1 MIRRWAKNSFANLA
15 SGAIGALY
23 NFALPALLSRSL
35 SKGEYSAWA
44 LALQMTAYI
53 NLFGMGLQTATGRF
67 VAEADASGNQ
77 EKLLAVANAAKKII
91 NVSTLLAV
99 AAVAILVVVYPEIF
113 SALPDSLKGMFR
125 ITVLAL
131 GLSTALQLQSL
142 LPIGIFT
149 GLHKNILFVA
159 AQATSKV
166 ITVIGLWICTGAGA
180 SIAVIALTFALLSAT
195 TLPLLA
201 FIARRTV
208 PWYRQVTARPA
219 FTVTGKELLKFC
231 VTLSVWSIC
240 TIMVTSVST
249 IVVGIHDFPHVASYS
264 IAVTMNAIFVGLLS
278 ALMSPLMTS
287 ASAMSGT
294 PSGREQI
301 PRLLMRATFIGNIL
315 LHISLIIFIPL
326 GPWFLKM
333 WVGGELATDAYQL
346 AILLLIANVIRN
358 HMLPYSYILLSL
370 SMHRLALMT
379 AVAEGVI
386 SVGLSFTLASV
397 YGARGVAIASIVAA
411 TIGAL
416 SLMVITFPRT
426 RTVLPSIPRFLS
438 FSMLVP
444 LLIALPF
451 YIYYF
456 YRVW

>member
-131 GLSTALQLQSL
+131 GLSTALQLKSL

-159 AQATSKV
+159 AQATAKI

-180 SIAVIALTFALLSAT
+180 SIAVIALTFALLSTT

-249 IVVGIHDFPHVASYS
+249 IVVGIHDFSHVASYS
-264 IAVTMNAIFVGLLS
+264 IAVTMNSIFVGLLS

-294 PSGREQI
+294 SSGREQI
-301 PRLLMRATFIGNIL
+301 PRLLTRATFIGTVL
-315 LHISLIIFIPL
+315 LHLSLIIFIPL
-326 GPWFLKM
+326 GPWFLKL

-346 AILLLIANVIRN
+346 AVLLLIANVIRN

-370 SMHRLALMT
+370 SMHRLALIT
-379 AVAEGVI
+379 AIAEGVI
-386 SVGLSFTLASV
+386 SVALSFTLASV

-411 TIGAL
+411 TIGVL

-438 FSMLVP
+438 LSMLVP
-444 LLIALPF
+444 LLFALPF

-456 YRVW
+456 IKLW